1 MDYESVCNYLL
12 EKYAK
17 QQAETDKWYDYALKA
32 LDVMYKEI
40 RRVSEHRY
48 EVERW
53 ARDQAIK

>member
-1 MDYESVCNYLL
+1 MDYESVYDYLL
-12 EKYAK
+12 GALVKQREK
-17 QQAETDKWYDYALKA
+17 TDKWYDYALKA